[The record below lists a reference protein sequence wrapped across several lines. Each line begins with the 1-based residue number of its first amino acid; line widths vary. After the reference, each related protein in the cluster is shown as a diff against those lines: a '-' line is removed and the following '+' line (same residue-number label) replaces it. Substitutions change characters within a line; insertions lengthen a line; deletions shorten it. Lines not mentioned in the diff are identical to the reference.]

1 MQGNLGLT
9 PVQAPCKGCADR
21 HTGCHTDCTRYIAFR
36 READRYKQEQSKD
49 AARYATT
56 RGLYA
61 DAARCEPRK
70 AGGEATLLM
79 STPRYGWW
87 AYAKWMIR
95 SYKGGGLMTKAKRAA
110 VADAIAE
117 TEQLVDGAE
126 RLRLIDLVL
135 WKRTHTLQGAAMAV
149 YVSERTAQ
157 EWHRQFIRLVG
168 QKRGLL

>member
-1 MQGNLGLT
+1 MQGDLRIS
-9 PVQAPCKGCADR
+9 PYSAPCGSCPEKGCGAK
-21 HTGCHTDCTRYIAFR
+21 HTTCEAYIAFR
-36 READRYKQEQSKD
+36 KKADKYKRDKQK
-49 AARYATT
+49 AMARLYK
-56 RGLYA
+56 GLYA

-70 AGGEATLLM
+70 TRREATLLM

-95 SYKGGGLMTKAKRAA
+95 SYKGGGLMTKAERAA
-110 VADAIAE
+110 VEDAIAE
-117 TEQLVDGAE
+117 TEQLIDGAE